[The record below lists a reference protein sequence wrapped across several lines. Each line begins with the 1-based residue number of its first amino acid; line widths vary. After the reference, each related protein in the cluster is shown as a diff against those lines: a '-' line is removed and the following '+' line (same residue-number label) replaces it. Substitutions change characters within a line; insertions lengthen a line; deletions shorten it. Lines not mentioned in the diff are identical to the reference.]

1 MDAIFLELIKPIE
14 SQLKSV
20 EQLLEKDMYLKA
32 GHISNFIQLDLDIWD
47 KYMHPAVL
55 LLSAA
60 MFRCSQPFVT
70 AMACVMQLIHIAT
83 AVHYRKYS
91 QKGEMSILIGDY
103 LYTKSYSY
111 LCNHSLHQW
120 LSAIAWII
128 CQIHEAGVRK
138 KELESVNRLD
148 LESYLDI
155 VRKQSGLLLG
165 ECSAFGAV
173 ASGADPKVRNAAR
186 ALGVD
191 LGVAWALTKD
201 ACFLPAEEAL
211 WRAECQLDFLP
222 AGQERDIFKDLI
234 QLFHRR
240 LRIQLQEAVG

>member
-14 SQLKSV
+14 NQLKSV

-83 AVHYRKYS
+83 VVHYRKYS
-91 QKGEMSILIGDY
+91 QKSEMSILIGDY
-103 LYTKSYSY
+103 HTKSYSY

-120 LSAIAWII
+120 LSAMLDYLS
-128 CQIHEAGVRK
+128 IHEAGAQ

-148 LESYLDI
+148 LKAI
-155 VRKQSGLLLG
+155 
-165 ECSAFGAV
+165 
-173 ASGADPKVRNAAR
+173 
-186 ALGVD
+186 
-191 LGVAWALTKD
+191 
-201 ACFLPAEEAL
+201 
-211 WRAECQLDFLP
+211 
-222 AGQERDIFKDLI
+222 
-234 QLFHRR
+234 
-240 LRIQLQEAVG
+240 